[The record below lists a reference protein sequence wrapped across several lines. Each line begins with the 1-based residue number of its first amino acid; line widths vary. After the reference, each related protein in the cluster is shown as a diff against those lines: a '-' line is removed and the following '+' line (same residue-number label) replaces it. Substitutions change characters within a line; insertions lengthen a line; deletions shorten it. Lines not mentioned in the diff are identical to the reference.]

1 MIAPFFLIIGN
12 HDRPNNS
19 VFLNNKHAFNSYKR
33 WNNVCIVDEVV
44 SITLKN
50 NKFLFVPYVPNKRF
64 IEAIN
69 TKIKTEELVEYVA
82 IFCHQEFYGCK
93 IGSKISEGGD
103 KMEDVN
109 LNENISKRFPII
121 ISGHI
126 HDYERLGNNEII
138 YVGTPVQQTF
148 AESHDKAIS
157 LFTFFHDENKNE
169 NNENKTEWE
178 EERIHLGLKRK
189 ITLQISANDLAN
201 FVPDMSK
208 NIRLIVTGTES
219 EIKTISKTTKFQEL
233 KKEGIKIELKTIQT
247 EDVNN
252 KAEFKKKVSY
262 EERLLS
268 EINNDKSMLKWF
280 NQIFV

>member
-1 MIAPFFLIIGN
+1 MEQDRIKILCIGDPHIKTNNILESENMIESIEKVALERRPDLIICLGDILDKHASLHVECLLTAEKMIEKLSMIAPFFLIIGN

-157 LFTFFHDENKNE
+157 LFTFFHDENK
-169 NNENKTEWE
+169 KC
-178 EERIHLGLKRK
+178 RIMRTKQNGKKR
-189 ITLQISANDLAN
+189 
-201 FVPDMSK
+201 
-208 NIRLIVTGTES
+208 
-219 EIKTISKTTKFQEL
+219 
-233 KKEGIKIELKTIQT
+233 
-247 EDVNN
+247 
-252 KAEFKKKVSY
+252 EF
-262 EERLLS
+262 
-268 EINNDKSMLKWF
+268 I
-280 NQIFV
+280 